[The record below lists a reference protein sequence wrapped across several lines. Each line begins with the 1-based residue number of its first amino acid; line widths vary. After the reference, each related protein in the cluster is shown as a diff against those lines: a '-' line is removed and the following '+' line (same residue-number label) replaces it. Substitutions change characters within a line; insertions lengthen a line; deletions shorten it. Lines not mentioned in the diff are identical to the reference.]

1 MHWEETCTSSLKHAY
16 VHEIHAHS
24 LSLMQVCQCP
34 DTMISSDEEGREC
47 GTCLTDLML
56 SHGNIHQCPEGHL
69 QCADCYGRLGGAE
82 AQCPACGTPMLC
94 IRNRYMEKQRAL
106 RRLPRATDSDSL
118 SSLCGSLQ
126 EQLLQ
131 LVQERDAQAAIERS
145 RSEQIRC
152 LSGEA
157 THGAHTKLEEE
168 RRKSQEEQGEADVM
182 RAEETSSALHNRSKR
197 EKRKPD
203 SSRRREAQTQ
213 MTQEQA
219 LNPRTAVN
227 KHGSH
232 GGASPPE
239 ITEDA
244 QARQQRASH
253 ALGFRNAFF
262 CCAILIPVFIAVM
275 SKPGEVGP
283 QKYQTAATTAVVL
296 QGARGTVASHV
307 PAHMFPYDPALGSH
321 VPAASSNPRVV
332 GVDAVLLEKKRS
344 TDVRNGKAPPQTL
357 TTATSHTPLPATSSS
372 TIAAVTSIS
381 SNAAST
387 STMPVADLIAILAR
401 HSSSP
406 SDAQKAVEAVGG
418 ILALVSAMRT
428 HAKEAEVQVLGCK
441 TLGLASLSL
450 SLFVS
455 GSAGLWSYEAT
466 KPLRET
472 EITAA
477 SSLAHQDEPRKTV
490 VKAGGMLAIVEA
502 MKTHAKVAR
511 VQLVACT
518 ALTGLIRPDLTMHSK
533 SAQKAI
539 AKVCRSTC
547 LLCVR
552 ACCDIVCACCC
563 VTTACLLSHNRHNL
577 VHWCDVRDELRE
589 PCHVTPVVCVSCCV
603 RVLVCACL
611 CVCVSLC
618 MRICCVCAR
627 A

>member
-1 MHWEETCTSSLKHAY
+1 
-16 VHEIHAHS
+16 
-24 LSLMQVCQCP
+24 MQ
-34 DTMISSDEEGREC
+34 TM
-47 GTCLTDLML
+47 
-56 SHGNIHQCPEGHL
+56 
-69 QCADCYGRLGGAE
+69 
-82 AQCPACGTPMLC
+82 
-94 IRNRYMEKQRAL
+94 
-106 RRLPRATDSDSL
+106 
-118 SSLCGSLQ
+118 
-126 EQLLQ
+126 
-131 LVQERDAQAAIERS
+131 
-145 RSEQIRC
+145 
-152 LSGEA
+152 
-157 THGAHTKLEEE
+157 
-168 RRKSQEEQGEADVM
+168 
-182 RAEETSSALHNRSKR
+182 
-197 EKRKPD
+197 
-203 SSRRREAQTQ
+203 
-213 MTQEQA
+213 QEQA
-219 LNPRTAVN
+219 LDPRAAVN
-227 KHGSH
+227 KQESH
-232 GGASPPE
+232 GGASPPAM
-239 ITEDA
+239 TQDA
-244 QARQQRASH
+244 QARQQRAPH
-253 ALGFRNAFF
+253 VLGLRDAFF
-262 CCAILIPVFIAVM
+262 CCVILIPVVLVAVM
-275 SKPGEVGP
+275 SEPGEVGP
-283 QKYQTAATTAVVL
+283 KYQTAATTAVVVP
-296 QGARGTVASHV
+296 GARVTVASHV
-307 PAHMFPYDPALGSH
+307 PAHMFPHDPALGSA
-321 VPAASSNPRVV
+321 VPAASSVSKARVQTV
-332 GVDAVLLEKKRS
+332 K
-344 TDVRNGKAPPQTL
+344 KAPLQTV
-357 TTATSHTPLPATSSS
+357 TTAKSDTPLPATSSS

-552 ACCDIVCACCC
+552 ACC
-563 VTTACLLSHNRHNL
+563 VTT
-577 VHWCDVRDELRE
+577 V
-589 PCHVTPVVCVSCCV
+589 
-603 RVLVCACL
+603 VCACL
-611 CVCVSLC
+611 LCHNSCV
-618 MRICCVCAR
+618 
-627 A
+627 